1 MHEQATLKASNQS
14 RQPAPAPGTAPEAY
28 CFKCGAPLRAGSL
41 FCAHCGCSIGEETG
55 TQQNKAADCTSPQPG
70 NTPTPAVE
78 TTREDALKEPTVTD
92 PEPGEPVARGCS
104 VCQEA
109 LPPSARYCLACGAAT
124 VPQAPQ
130 LVLMRLGDGGPT
142 KVAALDKDD
151 VLIGKSDQCQ
161 VSLSNDGYASRRHA
175 RVSRAGEQ
183 LVVEDLGSSNG
194 TFVRVRRPFALD
206 VGDEILIGSTAF
218 RVEQIS

>member
-28 CFKCGAPLRAGSL
+28 RFKCGAPLRAGSL
-41 FCAHCGCSIGEETG
+41 FCAHCGCSIGEEPGGKEDKDVDG
-55 TQQNKAADCTSPQPG
+55 TKPRSS
-70 NTPTPAVE
+70 NTTTPAGE
-78 TTREDALKEPTVTD
+78 STRQDARKELAATE
-92 PEPGEPVARGCS
+92 PEPGEPSSRTCS

-109 LPPSARYCLACGAAT
+109 LPLSARYCLACGAAIA
-124 VPQAPQ
+124 PQTPQ

-175 RVSRAGEQ
+175 RLSRTGEQ